1 MGHRKCSCMYDCLC
15 SHLERA
21 RMFFWSIGL
30 ACSDTCK
37 NTGAQARHN
46 GFECWVSWPCFRFVN
61 SWAQKWVVGYQVFV
75 GSDIDPI
82 VCISIQ
88 YLCVAITHVRAWKR
102 ALCQKD
108 ASIQSIVTMGM
119 SRLPWVILHRES
131 FKGHISRLAQPKTQR
146 SHCRLDEDNP
156 EHKKLLSDPRFG
168 DAANDWDSAAL
179 SFGQQFYDTV
189 KSASTS
195 SRTSASSHSA
205 VSDDLVM

>member
-1 MGHRKCSCMYDCLC
+1 MASNVESRDLASDL
-15 SHLERA
+15 
-21 RMFFWSIGL
+21 SIVEL
-30 ACSDTCK
+30 RS
-37 NTGAQARHN
+37 
-46 GFECWVSWPCFRFVN
+46 EL
-61 SWAQKWVVGYQVFV
+61 
-75 GSDIDPI
+75 SDIKSSLGAILTLLSASQSSTSALQSRMSELESEHFAKKMRRSNPSSLW
-82 VCISIQ
+82 VCPVCRESF
-88 YLCVAITHVRAWKR
+88 
-102 ALCQKD
+102 
-108 ASIQSIVTMGM
+108 S
-119 SRLPWVILHRES
+119 HRES